1 MHLSQLHK
9 TEKDLS
15 TAPLIRNG
23 EGLLISIQLKKGG
36 ILPDHI
42 SGVAAVLIAIEG
54 ETVYTTEKG
63 EEILLTQGMYVNIV
77 PNVKHALKAKS
88 DAQLVLMK

>member
-1 MHLSQLHK
+1 MHLSELHK

-15 TAPLIRNG
+15 TAPLKRNG

-63 EEILLTQGMYVNIV
+63 EEVILTPGSLVHIM
-77 PNVKHALKAKS
+77 PEVKHGLKAKS